1 MEGRAMS
8 IRELLAGGGGMKK
21 HAEGYIDTRT
31 LSSGTGEDAKYVDV
45 TISALPDI
53 SKAECVFI
61 GAATSWTDNSDL
73 PAYQAS
79 QTARAMGI
87 VLPRL
92 TSATNLR
99 LSLASDGVQGV
110 RGRYTVW
117 DYS

>member
-31 LSSGTGEDAKYVDV
+31 LSSDTGEDAKYVDV
-45 TISALPDI
+45 TISALPDL

-61 GAATSWTDNSDL
+61 GASTNWSDNDDL
-73 PAYQAS
+73 PAYQS
-79 QTARAMGI
+79 STATRAMGI

-99 LSLASDGVQGV
+99 LSLASAAAGGV

-117 DYS
+117 DFS